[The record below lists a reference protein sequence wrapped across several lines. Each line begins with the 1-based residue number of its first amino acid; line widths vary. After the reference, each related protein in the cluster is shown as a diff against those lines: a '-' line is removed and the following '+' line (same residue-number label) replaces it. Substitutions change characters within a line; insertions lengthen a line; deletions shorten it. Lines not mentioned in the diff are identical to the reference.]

1 MLFRKRRVSEYK
13 RIELERR
20 ISKDEYLNLIMNA
33 DTSLGRIRKDR
44 YCLTYNNQ
52 SFQIDVYPFWTDKA
66 VAEIELRSEDQEIRF
81 PEFINVIREVTG
93 EKGYTSA
100 GLARIL

>member
-1 MLFRKRRVSEYK
+1 MSEYK

-44 YCLTYNNQ
+44 YCLT
-52 SFQIDVYPFWTDKA
+52 
-66 VAEIELRSEDQEIRF
+66 
-81 PEFINVIREVTG
+81 
-93 EKGYTSA
+93 
-100 GLARIL
+100 